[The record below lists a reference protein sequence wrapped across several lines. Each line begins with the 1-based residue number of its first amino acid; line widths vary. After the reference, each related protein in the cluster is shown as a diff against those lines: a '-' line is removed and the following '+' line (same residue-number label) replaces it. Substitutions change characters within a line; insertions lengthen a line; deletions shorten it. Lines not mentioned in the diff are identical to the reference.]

1 MFLDEK
7 RLARPGAAAVVVVV
21 VDIDVVDPL
30 PPPPV
35 LDGGGSDVDEV
46 GGLVEAGK
54 HKWREGGGG
63 GEHIEESMRSQ
74 T

>member
-1 MFLDEK
+1 
-7 RLARPGAAAVVVVV
+7 
-21 VDIDVVDPL
+21 
-30 PPPPV
+30 
-35 LDGGGSDVDEV
+35 
-46 GGLVEAGK
+46 LVEAGK